1 MTNLLKQLAVS
12 LIWTQTQE
20 RRQDINI
27 ERSQT
32 NSKYSDAVMM
42 ESRETYKVSV
52 AKVRANVMFELKL
65 SR

>member
-12 LIWTQTQE
+12 LIGTQE
-20 RRQDINI
+20 RRQNINI

-42 ESRETYKVSV
+42 ESREAYKVSV
-52 AKVRANVMFELKL
+52 AKVRANVMLELKL